1 MINIAIDGPGGSG
14 KGVVSDRLAKLLN
27 VCHLDTGAIYRAI
40 GLYCYQNNI
49 DPTSEKEVGE
59 ALDKMNITIDFVNGE
74 QYTNLNG
81 VCINSMIRTSTIS
94 DYSSRSSALKIVR
107 DKVKHLQQD
116 FAKNNNVIMEGRDIT
131 TEILPNAKYKFF
143 LTASPEV
150 RAHRRLKDLLA
161 KGENITFEEV
171 LKNINERDYRDS
183 HREFGKLQLAKDAV
197 LINSDNYTIDEVV
210 AIIYSKINE
219 RV

>member
-1 MINIAIDGPGGSG
+1 
-14 KGVVSDRLAKLLN
+14 
-27 VCHLDTGAIYRAI
+27 
-40 GLYCYQNNI
+40 
-49 DPTSEKEVGE
+49 
-59 ALDKMNITIDFVNGE
+59 
-74 QYTNLNG
+74 
-81 VCINSMIRTSTIS
+81 
-94 DYSSRSSALKIVR
+94 
-107 DKVKHLQQD
+107 
-116 FAKNNNVIMEGRDIT
+116 MEGRDIT

-183 HREFGKLQLAKDAV
+183 HREFGKLQLAKDAI